1 MAPRHTKLYD
11 VMGVAPNVTQE
22 ELKKAYRRKA
32 LQLHPDK
39 RGNTPEAQEEFTIMK
54 SAYDILS
61 DPKQRDIYDM
71 MGEDGVKLVHQYG
84 DLRPDELLVAML
96 NSLAQSGPLGKCIIF
111 SFVAVFVGFFILI
124 PLFVCLKVDQDIG
137 WSWLTVFTP
146 MWILDG
152 IFLCCV
158 GCSIFEQDP
167 DIHQDTEHRPSPFVR
182 IVLKLLL
189 LLKGLAFVGFQLL
202 VAMKLQGGIP
212 NIDVPIVFA
221 PYFVLEGFYLVEK
234 IIAGILSYSAFAAA
248 TAAGPSVGTGQSR
261 ATLVLEIVNS
271 WVMSVLR
278 LAFGVLVAFKLDD
291 ALDISWWVAFV
302 PVWIYTATLVV
313 PHVLAYVR
321 HKKTAPSTNSADD
334 TSAGPSLGGL
344 LCLIVGTLVFM
355 SPFFILAYRLQSG
368 DFSSFYVL
376 LPWLIVVGLVLLPW
390 ILMVFCGL
398 LSCFCQCCCS
408 HRSHDGGE
416 ETSDKATPKAN
427 HAPTN
432 HVV

>member
-124 PLFVCLKVDQDIG
+124 PRG
-137 WSWLTVFTP
+137 A
-146 MWILDG
+146 
-152 IFLCCV
+152 CC
-158 GCSIFEQDP
+158 CRS
-167 DIHQDTEHRPSPFVR
+167 
-182 IVLKLLL
+182 LL

-376 LPWLIVVGLVLLPW
+376 LPWLIVVG
-390 ILMVFCGL
+390 
-398 LSCFCQCCCS
+398 
-408 HRSHDGGE
+408 
-416 ETSDKATPKAN
+416 
-427 HAPTN
+427 
-432 HVV
+432 